1 MAREKRIRGL
11 PYEQWMEG
19 TDDLPFLVEIVEWDR
34 ANAIQCIA
42 ADLTVVAGYG
52 SSTSA
57 SPVYCAPIMGNL
69 IAGTPA
75 VTGVSSLTNVNLTGT
90 ANMMAAVIGKYS
102 HIGTNATTYPA
113 AAVRGEIGGGSSA
126 ATAAFLAVLG
136 GDPTTATSATAA
148 FAVDYQNSSPIGT
161 NRFVYGL
168 DLAGASHDGY
178 NAVAYGTADIRFS
191 SGGLLATFTT
201 AITANTTTTSLAAGT
216 LGKTTSATGQASL
229 FVSDGTKWQFLTN
242 S

>member
-42 ADLTVVAGYG
+42 GDLTLVAGYG
-52 SSTSA
+52 SSTAA

-75 VTGVSSLTNVNLTGT
+75 VTGVSTLTNVNLSGT
-90 ANMMAAVIGKYS
+90 ANMMAGVIGKYS

-113 AAVRGEIGGGSSA
+113 AAIRGEIGGGSSA

-136 GDPTTATSATAA
+136 GDPTTSTSATAA
-148 FAVDYQNSSPIGT
+148 FAVDYQNSSPAAS
-161 NRFVYGL
+161 NRFTYGL
-168 DLAGASHDGY
+168 DLAGASHDSF
-178 NAVAYGTADIRFS
+178 NAVSYGTADIRFS

-201 AITANTTTTSLAAGT
+201 AITANTTTTTLAAGT
-216 LGKTTSATGQASL
+216 LGKTTNATGRASL
-229 FVSDGTKWQFLTN
+229 FVSDGTKFQFLTN
-242 S
+242 A